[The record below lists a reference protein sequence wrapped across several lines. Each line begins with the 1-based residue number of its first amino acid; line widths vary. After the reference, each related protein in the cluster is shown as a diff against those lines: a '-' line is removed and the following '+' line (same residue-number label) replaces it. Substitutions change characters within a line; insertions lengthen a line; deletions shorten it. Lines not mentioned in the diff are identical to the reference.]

1 MSDRVARLASLG
13 LALPDTP
20 TPPGRYVGVYR
31 HGDLCET
38 AGHLPFVDGEM
49 PIAGTLGAHLDVE
62 TGRSA
67 ARIATLNALSSMV
80 NHLHGDLDRIVRI
93 VKMRGYVAATADFA
107 EHHLI
112 TNAASELI
120 LDVFGAEAGAHIR
133 ASVGV
138 PSLPFRGPVEI
149 ELSALV
155 RD

>member
-1 MSDRVARLASLG
+1 MSDRAARLASLG
-13 LALPDTP
+13 LALPDAP
-20 TPPGRYVGVYR
+20 TPPGRYVSVYR

-49 PIAGTLGAHLDVE
+49 PITGALGAALDVE
-62 TGRSA
+62 AGRSA

-80 NHLHGDLDRIVRI
+80 SHLGGNLDRIVRI
-93 VKMRGYVAATADFA
+93 VKMRGYVTATADFA
-107 EHHLI
+107 EHHLV

-120 LDVFGAEAGAHIR
+120 LDVFGTEAGAHVR

-138 PSLPFRGPVEI
+138 PSLPFNGPVEI
-149 ELSALV
+149 EISALV